1 MAHIALFLTPEL
13 MLLGTK
19 KFIPTDSFVNFR
31 KGAFN
36 IRLDAYLY
44 KTKDD
49 TIYGYIYPTDEKLL
63 IDIVKS
69 PKGDTVVKDFIP
81 QEPIGKKNVTDKFES
96 ARLITLKEK
105 IEHGDLHLLVA
116 ESIIGQLAR
125 AFLQQVKT
133 NWLFVIL
140 AIGCGVA
147 IGYIACSTI
156 NPSHTIT
163 LLQNASGTFKV
174 SG

>member
-13 MLLGTK
+13 MVLGTK
-19 KFIPTDSFVNFR
+19 KFNPTNSFVNFR

-44 KTKDD
+44 KTDND

-63 IDIVKS
+63 IDVAK
-69 PKGDTVVKDFIP
+69 KDFIP
-81 QEPIGKKNVTDKFES
+81 QKPIKVDKKNSVES
-96 ARLITLKEK
+96 ARLVFLKEK

-147 IGYIACSTI
+147 IGYIACSAI

-163 LLQNASGTFKV
+163 LLQNATGTFKV

>member
-1 MAHIALFLTPEL
+1 MRMPHIALFLTSEL
-13 MLLGTK
+13 MVLGTK
-19 KFIPTDSFVNFR
+19 KFVPTDSFVNFR
-31 KGAFN
+31 KGTFN

-44 KTKDD
+44 KTQND

-63 IDIVKS
+63 IDVK
-69 PKGDTVVKDFIP
+69 KDFIP
-81 QEPIGKKNVTDKFES
+81 QEPIGKKNIIDKIES

-147 IGYIACSTI
+147 IGYIACSAI

>member
-13 MLLGTK
+13 MVLGTK
-19 KFIPTDSFVNFR
+19 RFVPTDSFVNFR
-31 KGAFN
+31 KGTFN

-44 KTKDD
+44 KTQNDI
-49 TIYGYIYPTDEKLL
+49 IYGYIYPTDEKLL
-63 IDIVKS
+63 IDVTKNSEGI
-69 PKGDTVVKDFIP
+69 PARKDFIP
-81 QEPIGKKNVTDKFES
+81 QEPIKKTDKQTLES

-125 AFLQQVKT
+125 AFLQTVKT

-140 AIGCGVA
+140 AVGAGIG
-147 IGYIACSTI
+147 IGYIACSAI

>member
-13 MLLGTK
+13 MVLGTK
-19 KFIPTDSFVNFR
+19 KFNPTDSFVNFR

-36 IRLDAYLY
+36 IHLDAYLY
-44 KTKDD
+44 KTDND

-63 IDIVKS
+63 IDVAK
-69 PKGDTVVKDFIP
+69 KDFIP
-81 QEPIGKKNVTDKFES
+81 QKPIKVDKKNSVES
-96 ARLITLKEK
+96 ARLVFLKEK

-147 IGYIACSTI
+147 IGYIACSAI

-163 LLQNASGTFKV
+163 LLQNATGTFKV

>member
-13 MLLGTK
+13 MVLGTK
-19 KFIPTDSFVNFR
+19 KFVPTDSFVNFR
-31 KGAFN
+31 KGTFN

-44 KTKDD
+44 KTQNDI
-49 TIYGYIYPTDEKLL
+49 IYGYIYPTDEKLL
-63 IDIVKS
+63 IDVTK
-69 PKGDTVVKDFIP
+69 KDFIP
-81 QEPIGKKNVTDKFES
+81 QEPIGKKNITDKVES

-125 AFLQQVKT
+125 AFLQTVKT

-140 AIGCGVA
+140 AVGAGIG
-147 IGYIACSTI
+147 IGYIACSAI

>member
-1 MAHIALFLTPEL
+1 MAHIAMFLTPEL

-19 KFIPTDSFVNFR
+19 KFVPTDSFVNFR
-31 KGAFN
+31 KGTFN

-44 KTKDD
+44 KTSND

-63 IDIVKS
+63 IDVVKS

-81 QEPIGKKNVTDKFES
+81 QEPIKKGDKQGMDS
-96 ARLITLKEK
+96 ARLVFLKEK

-147 IGYIACSTI
+147 VGYIACSAI
-156 NPSHTIT
+156 NPQHTIT
-163 LLQNASGTFKV
+163 LIQNASGTFKV

>member
-1 MAHIALFLTPEL
+1 MTHIALFLTPEL
-13 MLLGTK
+13 MVVGTK
-19 KFIPTDSFVNFR
+19 NFKPTDSFLNFR
-31 KGAFN
+31 KGTFN
-36 IRLDAYLY
+36 IRLDAYMY
-44 KTKDD
+44 KTSND
-49 TIYGYIYPTDEKLL
+49 TVYGYIYPTDERVL
-63 IDIVKS
+63 IDITK
-69 PKGDTVVKDFIP
+69 KDVVP
-81 QEPIGKKNVTDKFES
+81 QEPIKIGDKNLKVDS
-96 ARLITLKEK
+96 ARLIFLKEK

-147 IGYIACSTI
+147 IGYIACSAI

-163 LLQNASGTFKV
+163 LLQNATGTYKV

>member
-13 MLLGTK
+13 MVLGTK
-19 KFIPTDSFVNFR
+19 KFNPTDSFVNFR

-44 KTKDD
+44 KTQDD
-49 TIYGYIYPTDEKLL
+49 TIYGYIYPTDEKVL
-63 IDIVKS
+63 IDTIK
-69 PKGDTVVKDFIP
+69 KDFIS
-81 QEPIGKKNVTDKFES
+81 QEPIKLGDKTLKIES
-96 ARLITLKEK
+96 ARIVLLKEK

-147 IGYIACSTI
+147 VGYIACSAI
-156 NPSHTIT
+156 NPQHTIT
-163 LLQNASGTFKV
+163 LIQNASGTFKV